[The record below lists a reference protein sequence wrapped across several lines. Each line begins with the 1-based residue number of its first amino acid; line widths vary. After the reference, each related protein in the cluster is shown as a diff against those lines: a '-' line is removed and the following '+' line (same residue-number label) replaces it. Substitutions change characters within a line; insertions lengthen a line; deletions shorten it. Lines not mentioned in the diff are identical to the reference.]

1 MRARSAVESRIE
13 SLPIPP
19 EAISTSTFVLVHGA
33 WSGSFTWRKVRPL
46 LAAHGHEVFTPCLT
60 GLGERAHL
68 TSPQVGL
75 SLHIQD
81 LVNAVWYE
89 DLRDIT
95 LVGYSYGGMVVSG
108 ALDHLGDRVKHLVY
122 LDAFVPADGD
132 SLESLVGRPATVAES
147 FPGQWLQEST
157 PREYD
162 DPADLA
168 FATPRRVSHPARCFS
183 EAVRLREPLESRDIS
198 LTYIK
203 ATGEPRPEG
212 GGGPF
217 WVAGDYARTSPRWRY
232 DEIATNHMIP
242 FNRASELANIL
253 LEVAAD

>member
-1 MRARSAVESRIE
+1 MA
-13 SLPIPP
+13 
-19 EAISTSTFVLVHGA
+19 TFVLVHGA
-33 WSGSFTWRKVRPL
+33 WSGSFTWKKVRPL
-46 LAAHGHEVFTPCLT
+46 LAAQGHEVFTPCLT

-75 SLHIQD
+75 TLHIED
-81 LVNAVWYE
+81 VVNAVWYE

-95 LVGYSYGGMVVSG
+95 LVGYSYGGMVVTG

-122 LDAFVPADGD
+122 LDAFVPGDGD
-132 SLESLVGRPATVAES
+132 SLESLVGRPAPVAES
-147 FPGQWLQEST
+147 FPGEWLREAT

-162 DPADLA
+162 DPVDAA
-168 FATPRRVSHPARCFS
+168 FTGPRRVSHPARCFV
-183 EAVRLREPLESRDIS
+183 EPVRLRQPLEERPVS

-212 GGGPF
+212 TGGPF
-217 WVAGDYARTSPRWRY
+217 WVAADHAKASPRWRY

-242 FNRASELANIL
+242 FNRTAQLARVL
-253 LEVAAD
+253 LEVANG

>member
-1 MRARSAVESRIE
+1 V
-13 SLPIPP
+13 
-19 EAISTSTFVLVHGA
+19 STFVLVHGA
-33 WSGSFTWRKVRPL
+33 WSGSFTWTKIRRL
-46 LAAHGHEVFTPCLT
+46 LAAEGHDAFTPCLT

-68 TSPQVGL
+68 TSPQVNL
-75 SLHIQD
+75 SLHVQD
-81 LVNAVWYE
+81 VVNAVWYE

-122 LDAFVPADGD
+122 LDAFVPADGQ
-132 SLESLVGRPATVAES
+132 SLESLVGRPQGVPDH
-147 FPGQWLQEST
+147 FPGDWLRDSA
-157 PREYD
+157 PRDYD
-162 DPADLA
+162 DSADAA
-168 FATPRRVSHPARCFS
+168 FAGPRRVAHPAGCFTES
-183 EAVRLREPLESRDIS
+183 VRLGEPLESRPLS

-217 WVAGDYARTSPRWRY
+217 WVAGDHARSSPRWRY

-242 FNRASELANIL
+242 FNRPQELAKIL
-253 LEVAAD
+253 LEVAKS

>member
-1 MRARSAVESRIE
+1 M
-13 SLPIPP
+13 
-19 EAISTSTFVLVHGA
+19 STFVLVHGA

-46 LAAHGHEVFTPCLT
+46 LAAQGHDVYTPCLT

-81 LVNAVWYE
+81 VVNAAWYE

-95 LVGYSYGGMVVSG
+95 LVGYSYGGMVVTG

-122 LDAFVPADGD
+122 LDAFVPADGQ
-132 SLESLVGRPATVAES
+132 SLETLNGRPQTVAES
-147 FPGQWLQEST
+147 FPNGEWLQPSM
-157 PREYD
+157 PRDYD
-162 DPADLA
+162 DPADAA
-168 FATPRRVSHPARCFS
+168 FTAPRRVGHPSACFR
-183 EAVRLREPLESRDIS
+183 EPVRLRTPLEQRGIS

-212 GGGPF
+212 TGGPF
-217 WVAGDYARTSPRWRY
+217 WVAADYTKSHPSWRY

-242 FNRASELANIL
+242 FNRPQELAKIL
-253 LEVAAD
+253 VGVARP

>member
-1 MRARSAVESRIE
+1 M
-13 SLPIPP
+13 
-19 EAISTSTFVLVHGA
+19 STFVLVHGA

-46 LAAHGHEVFTPCLT
+46 LAAQGYEVFTPCLT

-68 TSPQVGL
+68 TSPLVDL

-81 LVNAVWYE
+81 VVNAVWYE

-95 LVGYSYGGMVVSG
+95 LVGYSYGGMVVTG
-108 ALDHLGDRVKHLVY
+108 TLDHLGDRVRHLIY
-122 LDAFVPADGD
+122 LDAFVPANGD
-132 SLESLVGRPATVAES
+132 SLESLVGRPETIAES
-147 FPGQWLQEST
+147 FPGDWLREAT

-162 DPADLA
+162 DPADAA
-168 FATPRRVSHPARCFS
+168 FTGPRRVPHPAGCFN
-183 EAVRLREPLESRDIS
+183 ERVRLREPLEARAFS

-212 GGGPF
+212 TGGPF
-217 WVAGDYARTSPRWRY
+217 WVAGDHARNSARWRY

-242 FNRASELANIL
+242 FNRAEQLAAVL
-253 LEVAAD
+253 LDVAEH